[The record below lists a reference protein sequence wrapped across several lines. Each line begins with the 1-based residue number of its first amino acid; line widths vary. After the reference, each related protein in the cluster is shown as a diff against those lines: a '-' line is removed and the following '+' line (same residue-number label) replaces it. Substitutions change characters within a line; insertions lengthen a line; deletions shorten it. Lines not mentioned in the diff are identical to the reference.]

1 MVSKSISKQIKKYI
15 RFLIYIYK
23 YYKVTYK
30 SNVMFYSTT
39 KIFNYQNDR
48 TKICIGSN
56 THIRGEV
63 LVFGYGGN
71 ISIGER
77 CFIGENTKVWSSANI
92 VIGNDVLISHNVNII
107 DTNSHEI
114 NHIDRAEGY
123 WHLINYGQPI
133 KSDNILSSPITI
145 GNYAWINFGCII
157 LKGVTIGE
165 GAIVAAGSVV
175 TKDVPPFTLVAGV
188 PAKVIK
194 SLQ

>member
-1 MVSKSISKQIKKYI
+1 MYLHKY
-15 RFLIYIYK
+15 RKVIYN
-23 YYKVTYK
+23 

-48 TKICIGSN
+48 AKIGIGSN
-56 THIRGEV
+56 THIRGEI

-77 CFIGENTKVWSSANI
+77 CFIGENSRVWSSANI
-92 VIGNDVLISHNVNII
+92 LIGNDVLISHNVNII

-114 NHIDRAEGY
+114 NHIDRAEGF
-123 WHLINYGQPI
+123 WHLINNSQPI
-133 KSDNILSSPITI
+133 KSDNIISSPITI
-145 GNYAWINFGCII
+145 GNYAWINFGSII
-157 LKGVTIGE
+157 LKGVSIGE
-165 GAIVAAGSVV
+165 GAIVAAGSIV